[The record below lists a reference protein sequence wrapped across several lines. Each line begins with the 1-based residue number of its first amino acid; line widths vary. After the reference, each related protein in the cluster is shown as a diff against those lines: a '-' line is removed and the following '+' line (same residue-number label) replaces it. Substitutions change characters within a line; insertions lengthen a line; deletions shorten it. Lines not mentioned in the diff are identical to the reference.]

1 MSMTDPISDL
11 LTRIRNA
18 HLAKHDR
25 LDVPVS
31 RLKLEVCRILKEEGF
46 IRNYREVETTGPSG
60 SVRIFLRY
68 SPQGEPAINHVARIS
83 KPGRRIYRRAGEIQ
97 PVRNGLGVGIVST
110 SQGLLTDTQAR
121 ERKKMSRIGKMPI
134 PVPSGTRIEIQDGQF
149 VAEGPKGKV
158 AQPLFDNF
166 PVKVDGNV
174 ITIERPGDTGPERA
188 KHGLLRALLNNAVQG
203 VSSGFTKQ
211 LDIVGVGYR
220 AEVKGPQVQFAL
232 GYSHPVMFD
241 IPEGITIAIDAKA
254 NRVTV
259 SGADRQKVGQVAAE
273 IRRLRKPD
281 PYKGKGIKYTNEI
294 LRRKVGKAGGK

>member
-1 MSMTDPISDL
+1 
-11 LTRIRNA
+11 
-18 HLAKHDR
+18 
-25 LDVPVS
+25 
-31 RLKLEVCRILKEEGF
+31 
-46 IRNYREVETTGPSG
+46 
-60 SVRIFLRY
+60 
-68 SPQGEPAINHVARIS
+68 
-83 KPGRRIYRRAGEIQ
+83 
-97 PVRNGLGVGIVST
+97 
-110 SQGLLTDTQAR
+110 
-121 ERKKMSRIGKMPI
+121 MSRIGRMPI
-134 PVPSGTRIEIQDGQF
+134 EVPNGTKIEIQDGQF

-174 ITIERPGDTGPERA
+174 VTIERPGDTGPERA

-203 VSSGFTKQ
+203 ASTGFTKQ

-232 GYSHPVMFD
+232 GYSHPVIYD
-241 IPEGITIAIDAKA
+241 IPEGIAIAIDAKA

-259 SGADRQKVGQVAAE
+259 TGADRQKVGQVAAE